1 VTETA
6 LATALDMGFMSE
18 MLAIFSIVVGIA
30 LLLTGI
36 GLVLLAYAVFGRL
49 WPVAQSVASS
59 SVPEPAT
66 A

>member
-1 VTETA
+1 
-6 LATALDMGFMSE
+6 MGFISE
-18 MLAIFSIVVGIA
+18 MLAIFSVVVGIA

-59 SVPEPAT
+59 PVPEPAT

>member
-1 VTETA
+1 
-6 LATALDMGFMSE
+6 MSE

-49 WPVAQSVASS
+49 WPVTQSIASS
-59 SVPEPAT
+59 PVAEPAT